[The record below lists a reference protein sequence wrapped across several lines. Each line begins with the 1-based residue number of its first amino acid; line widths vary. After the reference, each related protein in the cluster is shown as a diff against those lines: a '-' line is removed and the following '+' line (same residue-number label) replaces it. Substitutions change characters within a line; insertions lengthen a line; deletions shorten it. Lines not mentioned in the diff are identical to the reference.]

1 MAPQLMDTFATFV
14 DTLAER
20 LDDHDTSGDDLAA
33 RAYLSR
39 FHFDRVVG
47 AATGEP
53 PTRPR
58 RCVLLERADFRLV
71 TSRATVLDVAIEAG
85 YSSYEAFTKRSSGLR
100 DRAVRVA
107 HITPADPD
115 RKPERCAFPST
126 GRSQA
131 ACKRRGDLDGTHDED
146 GRAARVARR

>member
-20 LDDHDTSGDDLAA
+20 LDDHITSGDDLAA

-47 AATGEP
+47 AARGEP
-53 PTRPR
+53 PARLR

-85 YSSYEAFTKRSSGLR
+85 YSSNEAFTRAFQRAYGIGPSASRASPGRSRSKAR
-100 DRAVRVA
+100 TVCISIHRAVSGCLQETR
-107 HITPADPD
+107 
-115 RKPERCAFPST
+115 
-126 GRSQA
+126 
-131 ACKRRGDLDGTHDED
+131 
-146 GRAARVARR
+146 